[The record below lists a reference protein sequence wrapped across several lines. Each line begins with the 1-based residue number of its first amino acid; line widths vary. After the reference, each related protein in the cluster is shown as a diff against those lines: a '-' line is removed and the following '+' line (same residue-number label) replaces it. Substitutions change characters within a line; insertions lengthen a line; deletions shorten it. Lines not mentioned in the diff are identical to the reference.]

1 MAFRVTRSKTN
12 PVNGVD
18 AMLNEL
24 RKTCNRDK
32 SPTNPAMNE
41 VDAQPID
48 QPAQPA
54 KVELKK
60 SSKDVIVKI
69 VR

>member
-24 RKTCNRDK
+24 RKTCKRDK
-32 SPTNPAMNE
+32 TPTNPQLNE
-41 VDAQPID
+41 VDAEAID
-48 QPAQPA
+48 QPAQPN
-54 KVELKK
+54 KIELKK
-60 SSKDVIVKI
+60 TSKDVIIKI